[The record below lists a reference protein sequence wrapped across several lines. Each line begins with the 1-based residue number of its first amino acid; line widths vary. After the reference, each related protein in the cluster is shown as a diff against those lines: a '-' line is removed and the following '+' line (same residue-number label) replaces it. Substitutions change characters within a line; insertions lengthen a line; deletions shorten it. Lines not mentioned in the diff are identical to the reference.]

1 VTRTLGVAAVALLC
15 LVSGC
20 AGLPVESPGDG
31 GGTDETGA
39 ADGATLSV
47 SVVTVVDGD
56 TVEVR
61 YENGTTDT
69 VRLLGVDTPETHVE
83 NDPAEFEGV
92 PNTTAGRDCLR
103 EAGHD
108 ATRFLTERTL
118 GEDVTLRLD
127 PQADRRGYYG
137 RLLAYVVRDGENL
150 NYALVATG
158 HGRVYDSTFAESE
171 RFYATEDTARA
182 NATGLWSCAT
192 DATPVADGSGGLTVV
207 RVHADAAGRDGENL
221 NDEYV
226 VFENRGD
233 ATLDLSGWTVTD
245 AADHSYR
252 FPDGTTL
259 APGEH
264 LTLHTGR
271 GADTASDRYWGAS
284 SPVWN
289 NDGDTVTVRDRNG
302 TVRAERGY

>member
-1 VTRTLGVAAVALLC
+1 VTRTLGVVAVALLC

-20 AGLPVESPGDG
+20 AGLPAGSPGDG

-61 YENGTTDT
+61 YENGTVDT

-83 NDPAEFEGV
+83 NDPTEFEGV
-92 PNTTAGRDCLR
+92 PDTTAGRDCLR

-137 RLLAYVVRDGENL
+137 RLLAYVVRDGESL

-158 HGRVYDSTFAESE
+158 HARVYDSTFAESD
-171 RFYATEDTARA
+171 RFYDAEDAARA
-182 NATGLWSCAT
+182 NATGLWTCAT
-192 DATPVADGSGGLTVV
+192 DTTAVADGSGGLTVV

-233 ATLDLSGWTVTD
+233 ATLDLSGWQVTD
-245 AADHSYR
+245 AAAHTYR
-252 FPDGTTL
+252 FPDGATL
-259 APGEH
+259 APEER
-264 LTLHTGR
+264 LTLHTGS
-271 GADTASDRYWGAS
+271 GEDTAADRYWGAS

-302 TVRAERGY
+302 TVRTERGY

>member
-1 VTRTLGVAAVALLC
+1 MTRTLGVAAVALLC

-92 PNTTAGRDCLR
+92 HNTTAGRDCLR

-158 HGRVYDSTFAESE
+158 HARVYDSTFAESE
-171 RFYATEDTARA
+171 RFYAAEDTARA

-259 APGEH
+259 APGERV
-264 LTLHTGR
+264 TLHTGS